1 MIPVP
6 LFFVHCAKPEI
17 DIDARLSGTHNS
29 AMNIYMTKYWI
40 AGIASALLLT
50 ALNSTVAAP
59 SSPATANTVTLKAV
73 KDTLLDEDRP
83 DNNMGNAYHAAKV
96 ASFRSKGYNRIMLV
110 EFDLSSLA
118 STNIAQATLRLHCSP
133 SGWDHSI
140 DATFLF
146 FGMQQP
152 WEEGSGVGTIG
163 SETLDGASWNSRDG
177 SNTWNGGS
185 IVVRG
190 KNASGNFDAAPFA
203 TKNHTTYEEW
213 LNTWIEVDA
222 TPLVRQWAGGARPN
236 HGIAVCAL
244 GQSTNNAYTQFTT
257 REYGQDGYS
266 AGEVAPQLV
275 LKFAP
280 ATRLK

>member
-1 MIPVP
+1 MAMRARR
-6 LFFVHCAKPEI
+6 LRNPEI
-17 DIDARLSGTHNS
+17 DIDGRHPGTHNS
-29 AMNIYMTKYWI
+29 AMNIHMTKYWI
-40 AGIASALLLT
+40 TGIASALLLT
-50 ALNSTVAAP
+50 AMNSTVAAP
-59 SSPATANTVTLKAV
+59 SPATANTVTLKAV

-146 FGMQQP
+146 FGMLQP

-190 KNASGNFDAAPFA
+190 KNASGNFDAAPFV

-222 TPLVRQWAGGARPN
+222 TPLVRQWASGARPN
-236 HGIAVCAL
+236 YGIAVCAL